1 MKRKLDLIEKWH
13 PGFTSSKAL
22 FLFIIFIHCFMKD
35 IYFSY
40 SHLFLSVLDSQCV
53 LNLMTAVIMSY
64 SLGYAGIQR
73 QKGQAHLWHHSL
85 LFSVGRLWAKAAH
98 ILTTVIFYLYLWGSN
113 GFTLLSQYFD
123 SLLDQVKLVTSCL
136 LSLFWCFSAK
146 SVNASQI
153 I

>member
-1 MKRKLDLIEKWH
+1 MDLIEKWH
-13 PGFTSSKAL
+13 PGFTISKAL

-40 SHLFLSVLDSQCV
+40 SHLFLSVLDSQRDW
-53 LNLMTAVIMSY
+53 NWMTAVIMSY

-73 QKGQAHLWHHSL
+73 QKRQAHPWHHSL
-85 LFSVGRLWAKAAH
+85 LFSVGRLWAKAAIGH
-98 ILTTVIFYLYLWGSN
+98 ILSTVIFHLYLWGSN
-113 GFTLLSQYFD
+113 GFTLRSQYFD
-123 SLLDQVKLVTSCL
+123 SLLDQAKLATSHL
-136 LSLFWCFSAK
+136 LILFWCFSAK

>member
-1 MKRKLDLIEKWH
+1 
-13 PGFTSSKAL
+13 
-22 FLFIIFIHCFMKD
+22 MKD

-40 SHLFLSVLDSQCV
+40 SHLFLSVLDSQRD

-73 QKGQAHLWHHSL
+73 LKRQAHPWHHSL
-85 LFSVGRLWAKAAH
+85 LFSVGRLWAKAAIGH
-98 ILTTVIFYLYLWGSN
+98 ILTTVN
-113 GFTLLSQYFD
+113 GFTLRSQYFD
-123 SLLDQVKLVTSCL
+123 ALLAQAKLATSCL
-136 LSLFWCFSAK
+136 LSLFWRFSAK